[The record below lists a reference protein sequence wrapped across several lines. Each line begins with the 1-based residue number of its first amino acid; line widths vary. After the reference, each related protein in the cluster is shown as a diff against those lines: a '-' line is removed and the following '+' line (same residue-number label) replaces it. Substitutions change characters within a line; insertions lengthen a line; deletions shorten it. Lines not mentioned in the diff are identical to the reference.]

1 MKRTPQQTEPQAP
14 TRAPAVATAPDVARA
29 DMIDGLRKGLEV
41 ICAFD
46 DATPKLTQSELAQ
59 RLDLSRAA
67 ARRYLMTLSALGY
80 MATDGKAFWLTPK
93 VMRLGHSYLASARLP
108 RTVMPVLQT
117 LASAI
122 GESTNLA
129 VLEDADAVYI
139 GRVSAPKLLST
150 LIEPGTRLPAHT
162 SAAGR
167 LLLSYLPPDDLDR
180 WLARTPLGAYTQFT
194 VTDKATL
201 RRELSKVREQGYCVT
216 EGQFELGLRGIAVP
230 LLDSTGSA
238 VGAISASMAIS
249 SMTPAA
255 SVRRCVPPLKA
266 AAEQLRS
273 RL

>member
-1 MKRTPQQTEPQAP
+1 MKSPSPSTDSHEHPATPSTTVSLE
-14 TRAPAVATAPDVARA
+14 VSRA

-46 DATPKLTQSELAQ
+46 DTTPKLTQSELAQ

-117 LASAI
+117 LTNTI

-167 LLLSYLPPDDLDR
+167 LLLSYLPPDDLER
-180 WLARTPLGAYTQFT
+180 WLARTPLGAFTPFT
-194 VTDKATL
+194 VTDKEAL
-201 RRELSKVREQGYCVT
+201 RRELTKVRKQGYCVT
-216 EGQFELGLRGIAVP
+216 EGQFELGLRGVAVP
-230 LLDSTGSA
+230 LIDSTGAA

-249 SMTPAA
+249 SMTPAV